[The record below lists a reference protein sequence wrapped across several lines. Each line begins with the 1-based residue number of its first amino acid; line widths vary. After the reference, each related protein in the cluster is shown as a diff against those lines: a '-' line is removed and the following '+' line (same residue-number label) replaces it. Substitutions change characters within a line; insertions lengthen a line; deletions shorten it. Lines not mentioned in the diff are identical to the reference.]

1 MKDKRNL
8 SLVMDFY
15 ELTMSQC
22 YFNDNKDKEVV
33 FDLFYRKNPDD
44 GGYCVFAGLEQVV
57 DYVSNLHFEKEDID
71 YLRSLNQFSEEF
83 LEYLSTVRFTGDIY
97 AIPEGTPVFPHE
109 PLVRVKAPIIEAQL
123 VETALLLAINHQTLI
138 ATKSRRIVQA
148 SEQRAVMEFGARRA
162 HNFDAAILGA
172 RAAYIAG
179 CAGSATTYSG
189 KEFGVPVLGT
199 MAHSFIQSFD
209 TEYDA
214 FMYYAKTYPN
224 ACTLLIDT
232 YSTLKS
238 GIVNAIKVA
247 KDYLEPNGYRLKGVR
262 IDSGDM
268 AYLSKK
274 VRKMLDEA
282 GMEDCKIVVSN
293 SLDEYVIESLIHQQG
308 AKIDS
313 FGVGENLICS
323 KNSPVFGGV
332 YKMVAIEKDGQV
344 IPKIKI
350 SDNVEKEDVFNV
362 AENLVI
368 NEKEEMI
375 KTADFFN
382 TWSEWVSSEEGS
394 GGDMLTSVKDNKL
407 PVHKVGDSIDMFG
420 TGEDKNGNYI
430 DNVKISV
437 CADSVQIA
445 DDLQLL
451 GENPIPQKWQDAVGA
466 DGKLITNTLSYVKLG
481 DGVDTVDEVVKTG
494 SVPQKLVYVTVTY
507 TNQSEEEI
515 NHMLYLGSLMLL
527 NHEDGRY
534 FIQQDRSGN
543 GFDCVIWD
551 GAAQISDMTY
561 FSVSEDYGNGGNYIS
576 SLKPGESVQVNMAWI
591 VNESDL
597 DDIYLNLSGDG
608 VIYEFSDSVLTTGLV
623 DIRK

>member
-83 LEYLSTVRFTGDIY
+83 LEYLSTIRFTGDIY

-148 SEQRAVMEFGARRA
+148 SEGRAVMEFGARRA

-350 SDNVEKEDVFNV
+350 SDNVEKVTNPGMKNLNRIMDKETGMAIADLLTLED
-362 AENLVI
+362 EVI
-368 NEKEEMI
+368 DTTQDLTIYHPMSRWKYKVI
-375 KTADFFN
+375 LAN
-382 TWSEWVSSEEGS
+382 TYTVR
-394 GGDMLTSVKDNKL
+394 DMLV
-407 PVHKVGDSIDMFG
+407 
-420 TGEDKNGNYI
+420 
-430 DNVKISV
+430 
-437 CADSVQIA
+437 
-445 DDLQLL
+445 
-451 GENPIPQKWQDAVGA
+451 PIFK
-466 DGKLITNTLSYVKLG
+466 DGKL
-481 DGVDTVDEVVKTG
+481 
-494 SVPQKLVYVTVTY
+494 VYDLP
-507 TNQSEEEI
+507 SLEEI
-515 NHMLYLGSLMLL
+515 RAYSEKELATIWDEIKRFVYPQEYYVDLSEKLL
-527 NHEDGRY
+527 N
-534 FIQQDRSGN
+534 
-543 GFDCVIWD
+543 
-551 GAAQISDMTY
+551 
-561 FSVSEDYGNGGNYIS
+561 
-576 SLKPGESVQVNMAWI
+576 LKLEM
-591 VNESDL
+591 L
-597 DDIYLNLSGDG
+597 KKY
-608 VIYEFSDSVLTTGLV
+608 
-623 DIRK
+623 K